1 MLVAVAV
8 GGDVLAHLPGDL
20 VGHAPAHLPGLVMAD
35 LPGLLVAHLPG
46 LIVADLPGDRDGDLP
61 GDLVADL
68 LGDSV
73 ANGVGDVP
81 DNVGALGLGDLGTDW
96 PLDQAL
102 LLDWDLLAHTV
113 NLSLAGGGSGKRS
126 SPEWGKTDHT
136 GSGGNQVL
144 GISVSLGLSITLV
157 LLDGVWEGS
166 QGSGG
171 TKSSSKA
178 GSSSRDL
185 EASSNGGETTNNWA
199 SIKASVKGNWGSSN
213 GWGSVDSSDS
223 WGGSNRLDL
232 DITLNSNQ
240 LGLLAHLK

>member
-1 MLVAVAV
+1 
-8 GGDVLAHLPGDL
+8 
-20 VGHAPAHLPGLVMAD
+20 MAD
-35 LPGLLVAHLPG
+35 LPGN
-46 LIVADLPGDRDGDLP
+46 RDGDLP

-73 ANGVGDVP
+73 AD
-81 DNVGALGLGDLGTDW
+81 DVGALGLRDLGADW

-113 NLSLAGGGSGKRS
+113 NLGLAGGGSSKRS
-126 SPEWGKTDHT
+126 SPEWGKTNNT

-144 GISVSLGLSITLV
+144 GISVSISLSITLV
-157 LLDGVWEGS
+157 LLDGVWESS

-171 TKSSSKA
+171 SESSSKA
-178 GSSSRDL
+178 SSGSRDL
-185 EASSNGGETTNNWA
+185 EASSNGGETANNGA
-199 SIKASVKGNWGSSN
+199 CVEASVKGNGGSGN

-240 LGLLAHLK
+240 LGLPAHLGL